1 MTAEVAHSAEV
12 QPSTPERKR
21 FDILKVIVEK
31 VTGTVKWF
39 SVRRHYGFIQRDD
52 NKEDVFVHRTAITAS
67 RSRFPTLKNG
77 ESVEFSVVETA
88 SGVNAASV
96 TGPNGRQVQGVRFF
110 RRPKPHVEVGEGQPK
125 LNGTTQA
132 SGDVE
137 GTRQRG
143 GLRRMRRGRRPFRPS
158 QNAMGDGENVGG
170 EQGEELGGGL
180 EGSRVLRQRPRRF
193 RGGGRG
199 RGRQHST
206 STRQH
211 MNGEDVVGVNGEEG
225 GVLRQQQGGPRR
237 GGGGR
242 FRRGGGGGRMRRGG
256 GAASARDGEEN
267 VNSASGEHAES
278 LEKKVED
285 MTLETKTEASEKPK
299 EVMTVEQQTNVDGDA
314 IAEGATT
321 KASSGSHVVCPS
333 LQFFKL
339 LSTRHRFCARV
350 RGAGRGCCLSADCS
364 LLRHHC
370 AIPPRPPITPS
381 PFIVVCRYI

>member
-1 MTAEVAHSAEV
+1 MTAEVAQSAEV
-12 QPSTPERKR
+12 QPSVPERKR
-21 FDILKVIVEK
+21 FDILKVIVEN

-96 TGPNGRQVQGVRFF
+96 TGPNGRQVQGARFF
-110 RRPKPHVEVGEGQPK
+110 RRPKPVESGEGQPK

-132 SGDVE
+132 GGDVE

-143 GLRRMRRGRRPFRPS
+143 GPRRMRRGRRPFRPG
-158 QNAMGDGENVGG
+158 QNAMGDGENTGG

-180 EGSRVLRQRPRRF
+180 EGSRAPRQRPRRF

-199 RGRQHST
+199 RGSQRSNSIRQ
-206 STRQH
+206 Q
-211 MNGEDVVGVNGEEG
+211 MNGEDGAAINDEEG
-225 GVLRQQQGGPRR
+225 GVSRQQQGGPRR

-242 FRRGGGGGRMRRGG
+242 FRRGGGSGRMRRGG
-256 GAASARDGEEN
+256 GAASTRDGEGHVEN
-267 VNSASGEHAES
+267 SVAGEHAES

-285 MTLETKTEASEKPK
+285 MSLEAKGEASEKPK
-299 EVMTVEQQTNVDGDA
+299 ESAAAEQQMDIERDVS
-314 IAEGATT
+314 AEGVTKKVTEATG
-321 KASSGSHVVCPS
+321 ASN
-333 LQFFKL
+333 
-339 LSTRHRFCARV
+339 
-350 RGAGRGCCLSADCS
+350 
-364 LLRHHC
+364 
-370 AIPPRPPITPS
+370 
-381 PFIVVCRYI
+381 